1 MADPNPCSYFC
12 MVLLGRLNLPHTLEM
27 LLLRVSILAS
37 AGELE
42 LQFFRKEWILAFA
55 FLVGRGRWLHGGFE
69 QAGAKRKVSG
79 MCKGKNLWD

>member
-1 MADPNPCSYFC
+1 

-42 LQFFRKEWILAFA
+42 LQFFFRKEWILAFA
-55 FLVGRGRWLHGGFE
+55 FLVSRGRWLHGGFE
-69 QAGAKRKVSG
+69 QVEGFWTVQRE
-79 MCKGKNLWD
+79 KNLWD

>member
-1 MADPNPCSYFC
+1 
-12 MVLLGRLNLPHTLEM
+12 MVLLGCLNLPHTLEM

-55 FLVGRGRWLHGGFE
+55 FLVNRGRWLLGGFE
-69 QAGAKRKVSG
+69 QTGASRRFLGLKF
-79 MCKGKNLWD
+79 